1 MALSHFESIAEHLDE
16 AKAEKDHESL
26 LNYLRLRG
34 LPYVVCVCEGSGEW
48 VGCEGEDDVGWDGV
62 RGEGR
67 MRRWSEDV
75 GQRV

>member
-34 LPYVVCVCEGSGEW
+34 LPYVCVC
-48 VGCEGEDDVGWDGV
+48 V
-62 RGEGR
+62 RGEG
-67 MRRWSEDV
+67 
-75 GQRV
+75 

>member
-34 LPYVVCVCEGSGEW
+34 LPYVCVC
-48 VGCEGEDDVGWDGV
+48 V
-62 RGEGR
+62 RGEGSGWGVR
-67 MRRWSEDV
+67 MKMMC
-75 GQRV
+75 GGMG

>member
-1 MALSHFESIAEHLDE
+1 M
-16 AKAEKDHESL
+16 
-26 LNYLRLRG
+26 
-34 LPYVVCVCEGSGEW
+34 
-48 VGCEGEDDVGWDGV
+48 GCEGEDDVGWDGV